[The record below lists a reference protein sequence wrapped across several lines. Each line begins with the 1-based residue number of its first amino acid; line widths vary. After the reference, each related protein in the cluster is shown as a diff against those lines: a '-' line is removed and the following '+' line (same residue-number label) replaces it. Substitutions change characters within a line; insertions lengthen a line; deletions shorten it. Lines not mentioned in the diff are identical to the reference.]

1 MRELIVAEHKKKP
14 AEGTALIR
22 ITGLI
27 EGHFT
32 AEQLRLISRE
42 LKTMAN
48 DSDSGV
54 TGIQIHAIGEVPTV

>member
-32 AEQLRLISRE
+32 AEQLRRYARA
-42 LKTMAN
+42 LKTIAN
-48 DSDSGV
+48 ASDSGE
-54 TGIQIHAIGEVPTV
+54 TGLQVVEVGEVPDL